1 MRCCQ
6 LHLAG
11 LGRSAA
17 DETGEQAALGLL
29 VAADGRIRNDRFMPW
44 AAFAGRTID
53 CAGALQRRGLHS
65 TWRIDDPLQL
75 GL

>member
-6 LHLAG
+6 LHLAR

-17 DETGEQAALGLL
+17 DETGEPTALGLL

-53 CAGALQRRGLHS
+53 CAGALQRRGLPS
-65 TWRIDDPLQL
+65 AWRVGDPLQL
-75 GL
+75 EL